1 MGDSTASG
9 LHAFQFSTAS
19 HPAHERVAAWREV
32 FGRALLSIDITP
44 SSNDAFQASATAYRG
59 ASFGLLDVATAAAH
73 QGNSRSLIT
82 SDDISFGV
90 VTDAHWQA
98 SQLGRDTDL
107 HPGDG
112 LLLSNGEVGSVTL
125 PTECHYRAFC
135 IPRSAI
141 QPLVRDID
149 ALFGRRTPASTPALR
164 MLLTYLEL
172 VRTDNAVTTPELEAA
187 FTNHVCDLLALTLGA
202 TRDAAELARTR
213 GLRAARLHAIKE
225 DIRRNLSR
233 PNLSVEAMATRH
245 RISDRYVR
253 DLFEKSGSTF
263 TRFLTEQRLTAAHR
277 TLMARID
284 MPISAIAYSVGF
296 NDISSFNKVFRQQFG
311 CTPSDIRNAARR
323 ATGHAAE

>member
-1 MGDSTASG
+1 MSDGRASRFQ
-9 LHAFQFSTAS
+9 AFQFSTAS
-19 HPAHERVAAWREV
+19 HPAHQRVAAWREV
-32 FGRALLSIDITP
+32 FGRALLNIDITP
-44 SSNDAFQASATAYRG
+44 QSNDAFQARATAYRG
-59 ASFGLLDVATAAAH
+59 SSFGLIDVATAAAH

-90 VTDAHWQA
+90 VADAHWRA
-98 SQLGRDTDL
+98 SQLGRATDL
-107 HPGDG
+107 RAGDG
-112 LLLSNGEVGSVTL
+112 LLLSNGDVGSINF

-149 ALFGRRTPASTPALR
+149 TLFGRRTPASTPALR

-202 TRDAAELARTR
+202 TRDAAELARMR

-233 PNLSVEAMATRH
+233 PNLSVDSMATRH

-263 TRFLTEQRLTAAHR
+263 TRFLTEQRLTAAHK
-277 TLMARID
+277 TLMARTD
-284 MPISAIAYSVGF
+284 MPISAIAYNVGF
-296 NDISSFNKVFRQQFG
+296 SDISSFNKAFRQQFG
-311 CTPSDIRNAARR
+311 CTPSDVRNAARG
-323 ATGHAAE
+323 AGGFAAE